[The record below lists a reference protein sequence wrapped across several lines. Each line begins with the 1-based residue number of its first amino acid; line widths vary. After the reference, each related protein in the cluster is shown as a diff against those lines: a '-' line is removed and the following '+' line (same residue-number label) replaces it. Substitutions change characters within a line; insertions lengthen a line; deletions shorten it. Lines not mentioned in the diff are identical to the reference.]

1 MCSIALA
8 SRKRAGS
15 MGQGTAEHSQGGL
28 GGVAVVRAVRP
39 PRPVLGFSSGTVLL
53 VGHWWCLTTLPWC
66 QVEETRSFG
75 PSRSKMR
82 REVPALRLDANGP
95 KRGCRP
101 HAPVGGGDC
110 DDGVL
115 APVLDAVGW
124 CLSLRLCRGR
134 PRPQCRSSGS
144 APCYTCRQ
152 RRTSHESHRLHR
164 FTRALGHGGKRAFVR
179 AGAGGAAALCTL

>member
-1 MCSIALA
+1 VLDCSRLSETCGLDGSRHSRAQSRRVGRCCRRPGSLA
-8 SRKRAGS
+8 SKTRLGVFQWHGAAGGALVVS
-15 MGQGTAEHSQGGL
+15 HNPPLVSGGGDPAE
-28 GGVAVVRAVRP
+28 
-39 PRPVLGFSSGTVLL
+39 
-53 VGHWWCLTTLPWC
+53 
-66 QVEETRSFG
+66 

-82 REVPALRLDANGP
+82 REVPALRIDANGL